1 MPIDRI
7 TMTGEEAPRAVD
19 VFARLQSEVIRPGLC
34 THCGTCV
41 GLARGA
47 LAMAP
52 APEGPLPAAIGVPV
66 ALPALA
72 FDACPGKGL
81 DYPALARAV
90 FGCEPQSWL
99 AGVVRS
105 AYLGFAQTA
114 EIRRRAASGGV
125 ITQTLVYLLEQGLVQ
140 GAVVVSQGQPRPW
153 LAEPIIAR
161 SVDEILAASQS
172 VYAPVPVNILL
183 EEMATFPGRL
193 AYVGLPDQV
202 AALRRL
208 QQAGHPGACKVDY
221 VLGPYVG
228 TNMYGAA
235 IESYLRANGIHD
247 LDEVTELRYREGE
260 WPGYLQV
267 KTRAGRILRTEK
279 FYYNYLIP
287 FFVTRSTLFSVDF
300 TNELTDLSV
309 GDAWH
314 PRLET
319 QRGGFSV
326 MLARTARGE
335 QLLHA
340 MQAQGKVA
348 LAAISLDEALAMHG
362 HMLDFKKRGSFI
374 RMQWRRARGQAVPDY
389 GYAPV
394 QIPWARYAVELVIST
409 IFAVGRTRI
418 ARRIVERVPIT
429 ILGPLF
435 NTARKRWKQL
445 SKPVKRNGLATTRFV
460 VRPPAA
466 YQPKTHGAQGASHR

>member
-1 MPIDRI
+1 MKTDDGQDT
-7 TMTGEEAPRAVD
+7 TMAFEEIGLQPVD
-19 VFARLQSEVIRPGLC
+19 VFARLQADVIRPGLC

-41 GLARGA
+41 SLAMGR

-52 APEGPLPAAIGVPV
+52 TAEGPLPVETGVP
-66 ALPALA
+66 ASLPAIA
-72 FDACPGKGL
+72 YAACPGKGL
-81 DYPALARAV
+81 DYPALAKYV
-90 FGCEPQSWL
+90 FGAEPESWL

-140 GAVVVSQGQPRPW
+140 GAVVVKQGQPKPW
-153 LAEPIIAR
+153 LAEPVIAH
-161 SVDEILAASQS
+161 SVKEIVAASQS
-172 VYAPVPVNILL
+172 VYAPVPVNSLL
-183 EEMATFPGRL
+183 EEMAAFPGRL

-208 QQAGHPGACKVDY
+208 QQASHPGACKVDY

-228 TNMYGAA
+228 TNLYSAA

-247 LDEVTELRYREGE
+247 LNEVTELRYREGE
-260 WPGYLQV
+260 WPGHLQV
-267 KTRAGRILRTEK
+267 KTRSGRILRTEK

-314 PRLET
+314 PRLEA

-326 MLARTARGE
+326 VLARSERGE

-340 MQAQGKVA
+340 MHAQGKVA
-348 LAAISLDEALAMHG
+348 LAAIGLNEALVMHG

-374 RMQWRRARGQAVPDY
+374 RIQWRQALGLPVPDY
-389 GYAPV
+389 GYAPAH
-394 QIPWARYAVELVIST
+394 IPLTRYGVELVIST
-409 IFAVGRTRI
+409 IFAVGRTRL
-418 ARRIVERVPIT
+418 ARRVVEKIPIT

-460 VRPPAA
+460 VRPPAE
-466 YQPKTHGAQGASHR
+466 